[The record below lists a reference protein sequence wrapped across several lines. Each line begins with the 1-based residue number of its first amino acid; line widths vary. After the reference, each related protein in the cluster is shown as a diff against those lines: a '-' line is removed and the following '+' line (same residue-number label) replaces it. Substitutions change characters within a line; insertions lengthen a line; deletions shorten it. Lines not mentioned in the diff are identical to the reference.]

1 MTSLRS
7 PKGYGPD
14 ESEEREDTLDPT
26 EVSEAFLAEIEG
38 IHCSVDNDEI
48 AAALETLADSIGEN
62 VNVDYAIIF
71 WQVISFLLKQRG
83 GRLPKRYR
91 L

>member
-1 MTSLRS
+1 MSYSRTAT
-7 PKGYGPD
+7 GYGPD

-62 VNVDYAIIF
+62 VNVENAITI
-71 WQVISFLLKQRG
+71 WQAVSFLLRQRG
-83 GRLPKRYR
+83 ARLPERYR